1 MNINEI
7 INNIVNSV
15 DRTWPKL
22 YQIRYAYV
30 ELGKYLQKN
39 TDFFFSVD
47 KKLGENNLT
56 YDEIAAIYNEE
67 VVLSTEVIC
76 KSASVILKS
85 VLDRL
90 GIQSKLV
97 KSINNVMEYSD
108 GERDLLINHWMLAV
122 NDGENEYFC
131 TLSSDLP
138 YIQMGME
145 TKHFGV
151 NIPYVKELN
160 DGTSIHVYEGE
171 EIKHSVLSHEQ
182 LKKIDIDIKYIRD
195 YYRYDESNQ
204 VSKDW
209 NLQYSNASLNM
220 LRDSVRGNKLFN
232 DLEINRTDFHNNL
245 MTFKGENDRTISFYN
260 EPISSLTEGDWNKWI
275 KLVCAEVLKKIN
287 EILGYDIYPIPPLE
301 SRDWNYEA
309 WLLSLAT
316 KIEND
321 IYQFFGLYKDE
332 IREIEVQV
340 DNFKYNKWSKK
351 LKQKLDFGQMY
362 DSENLIMILDKMNAL
377 VNCIRSKGKNGNI
390 NSLFQALSYHFI
402 PMENLYENNIDE
414 NGKLS
419 SYYIANKFEE
429 MFEKVFSCNG
439 ETTDINRM
447 SYSEQVVIIKE
458 VLTVMFPEITV
469 QNSSMIR
476 EYNESYS
483 PVLNR
488 IQLYPIKNKDTGE
501 YSLIFSVISD
511 GDYDDIYFY
520 YDMKTNDFGV
530 CNIFDINDNFIFV
543 SDRMK
548 NRLGIDDL
556 ENVEDTDEYDDL
568 SYWGELEEQGIKK

>member
-7 INNIVNSV
+7 ISNIVNSV
-15 DRTWPKL
+15 NKNWPKL

-47 KKLGENNLT
+47 KKLGQNNLT

-76 KSASVILKS
+76 KSASILLKS
-85 VLDRL
+85 ILDRL
-90 GIQSKLV
+90 GIQSRLV
-97 KSINNVMEYSD
+97 KSINNVMNYSD

-145 TKHFGV
+145 TKHFAV
-151 NIPYVKELN
+151 NIPYVKELT
-160 DGTSIHVYEGE
+160 DGTLVHVYEGE
-171 EIKHSVLSHEQ
+171 EIKHSVLSFDQ
-182 LKKIDIDIKYIRD
+182 LKKVDTEIKYIKD

-204 VSKDW
+204 VSKEW

-232 DLEINRTDFHNNL
+232 DLEIGRTDFHNNL
-245 MTFKGENDRTISFYN
+245 MTFEGENGRLVSFYE
-260 EPISSLTEGDWNKWI
+260 EPISSLSDGDWNKWI
-275 KLVCAEVLKKIN
+275 KLVCSEVLKKIN
-287 EILGYDIYPIPPLE
+287 EILGYDIYPIPSLE
-301 SRDWNYEA
+301 SEYWNYES
-309 WLLSLAT
+309 WLLSLSS

-321 IYQFFGLYKDE
+321 IFNFFGLEKDDFHE
-332 IREIEVQV
+332 MEVQV

-351 LKQKLDFGQMY
+351 LKQKLDFSQLY
-362 DSENLIMILDKMNAL
+362 DSENIIMLLDKMNAL

-390 NSLFQALSYHFI
+390 NSLFQALSYHFV
-402 PMENLYENNIDE
+402 PRENLYENNIDE
-414 NGKLS
+414 TGKLS

-458 VLTVMFPEITV
+458 VIAVMFPEITYE
-469 QNSSMIR
+469 NSSMLR
-476 EYNESYS
+476 EYNDSYS
-483 PVLNR
+483 PVMNR
-488 IQLYPIKNKDTGE
+488 IQLYPIKSKDTGE
-501 YSLIFSVISD
+501 YSLIFSIISD

-520 YDMKTNDFGV
+520 YDMKNNEFGV
-530 CNIFDINDNFIFV
+530 CNLLDINDNFIFV
-543 SDRMK
+543 SERMK
-548 NRLGIDDL
+548 NKLGVEDL
-556 ENVEDTDEYDDL
+556 ENVENTDNYDDFG
-568 SYWGELEEQGIKK
+568 YWEDYGNSGIKK